1 MARIE
6 KAFSAFRRHSSLE
19 VLRRGAQAPPPPYP
33 SPLIASSP
41 AASSSASVFPSSC
54 LGGLTFQEVLARARA
69 LSSVSALAAASSSAR
84 CASASSLLF
93 CLPSPRSLYAATG
106 AASAS
111 AFASKHASS
120 PPCAPARRARRAFA
134 STPASEVRDSLCMLR
149 NIGIS
154 AHIDSGKTTLTER
167 ILFYTGRI
175 AAIHEVRGTDG
186 VGAKMDSMELEREK
200 GITIQSAATY
210 CSWELK
216 DPSAATARA
225 AAPKAKGAPAPAPK
239 SDQTYSI
246 NIIDTPGHVD
256 FTIEVE
262 RALRVL
268 DGAILVCCGV
278 AGVQSQTLTVDRQ
291 MKRYSVPRLIF
302 VNKLDRD
309 GADPQRALVALRRK
323 LGISTCP
330 LQLPIGLEGR
340 HRGVVD
346 IIRRQALYFDGAF
359 GEQVRVESEIP
370 ADLQAPLE
378 AARSELLETL
388 ADLDDTFAEIYLEEG
403 DEKCTEKQIDEAIRR
418 VTIQRRFVPLLMGSA
433 KGNKGIQP
441 LLDAVCR
448 YLPAPNEIPQV
459 AYDQDKQEEEVPLVA
474 DPKKSL
480 VALAFKIQELPVGQL
495 TYLRLYQ
502 GRLRKGDSVVNV
514 TTQKKSSPIKR
525 ILQMHADE
533 AREVQQ
539 AVAGDIV
546 AVSGLECNS
555 GTTFTSDAASRLSL
569 SSMFVPDPVVSLSV
583 KVPKKDDQQRFA
595 KALNRFQ
602 REDPTFRM
610 TVDEESKETLIS
622 GMGELHLQIYLER
635 MSREYRLSVE
645 TGEPKVNFRETVT
658 QKTAFEYTHKKQSGG
673 AGQYGKVEGYFEP
686 ITTDSEEID
695 ANSPIEF
702 RSELVGNDIPPN
714 FIPSI
719 EKGFRETAKK
729 GFLSGHPIINMRVVL
744 KGGKAHDVDSSDI
757 AFRLAAAGAL
767 REFYEA
773 ACPIVLEPIM
783 SVQVSVPA
791 EFLAAGL
798 GTISR
803 RKGTVTNT
811 TRQGDTVLLEAEVPL
826 KNMFGYITDLRSC
839 TQGQGAF
846 TMDFDRYQPMLSTE
860 QDELRASYQAQLQKG
875 GK

>member
-1 MARIE
+1 MR
-6 KAFSAFRRHSSLE
+6 F
-19 VLRRGAQAPPPPYP
+19 
-33 SPLIASSP
+33 
-41 AASSSASVFPSSC
+41 
-54 LGGLTFQEVLARARA
+54 
-69 LSSVSALAAASSSAR
+69 
-84 CASASSLLF
+84 
-93 CLPSPRSLYAATG
+93 
-106 AASAS
+106 
-111 AFASKHASS
+111 
-120 PPCAPARRARRAFA
+120 
-134 STPASEVRDSLCMLR
+134 LR

-175 AAIHEVRGTDG
+175 AAIHEVRGSDG

-210 CSWELK
+210 CSWNLR
-216 DPSAATARA
+216 DRA
-225 AAPKAKGAPAPAPK
+225 VLPAHGG
-239 SDQTYSI
+239 QMFNI

-268 DGAILVCCGV
+268 DGAVLVCCGV

-309 GADPQRALVALRRK
+309 GADPQRALTALRRK
-323 LGISTCP
+323 LDVTTCP
-330 LQLPIGLEGR
+330 LQVPIGLEGR

-359 GEQVRVESEIP
+359 GEKVRVETEIP
-370 ADLQAPLE
+370 AALQAPLE
-378 AARSELLETL
+378 SARAELLETL
-388 ADLDDTFAEIYLEEG
+388 ADLDDAFAEIYLEAE
-403 DEKCTEKQIDEAIRR
+403 DECTPQQIDEAIRR

-433 KGNKGIQP
+433 KGNKGVQP

-448 YLPAPNEIPQV
+448 YLPAPYEIPQV
-459 AYDQDKQEEEVPLVA
+459 AYDQDKQEEEVSLHA

-502 GRLRKGDSVVNV
+502 GKLKKGDSVVNV
-514 TTQKKSSPIKR
+514 STQKKSSPIKR

-533 AREVQQ
+533 AREVSQ

-569 SSMFVPDPVVSLSV
+569 SSMFVPEPVVSLSV
-583 KVPKKDDQQRFA
+583 NVKKKDDQQRFA

-635 MSREYRLSVE
+635 MSREYRLTVE

-658 QKTAFEYTHKKQSGG
+658 QRTAFEYTHKKQSGG

-686 ITTDSEEID
+686 IATDSEEID

-729 GFLSGHPIINMRVVL
+729 GFLCGHPIINMRVVL

-783 SVQVSVPA
+783 SVQVTVPA

-839 TQGQGAF
+839 TQGQGEF

-860 QDELRASYQAQLQKG
+860 QDELRAAYQAQLQKG

>member
-1 MARIE
+1 MQSNKKMATTA
-6 KAFSAFRRHSSLE
+6 KAFHAFRRPRCRTLLSGRARASRSPSFLSSFSSPSSPSSLSSFSS
-19 VLRRGAQAPPPPYP
+19 LTSSR
-33 SPLIASSP
+33 SPLS
-41 AASSSASVFPSSC
+41 ASSSRADLAECPNTLLSDLC
-54 LGGLTFQEVLARARA
+54 LA
-69 LSSVSALAAASSSAR
+69 LRGAAACSTRSSSSSLASLSPS
-84 CASASSLLF
+84 SASSLASL
-93 CLPSPRSLYAATG
+93 SHRRS
-106 AASAS
+106 
-111 AFASKHASS
+111 FSS
-120 PPCAPARRARRAFA
+120 GHPEHMRF
-134 STPASEVRDSLCMLR
+134 LR

-175 AAIHEVRGTDG
+175 AAIHEVRGSDG

-210 CSWELK
+210 CSWTLREGAT
-216 DPSAATARA
+216 PASASGKA
-225 AAPKAKGAPAPAPK
+225 ASAPKLDG
-239 SDQTYSI
+239 QMYNI

-268 DGAILVCCGV
+268 DGAVLVCCGV

-309 GADPQRALVALRRK
+309 GADPQRALTALRRK
-323 LGISTCP
+323 LAITTCP
-330 LQLPIGLEGR
+330 LQIPIGLEGR
-340 HRGVVD
+340 HKGVVD
-346 IIRRQALYFDGAF
+346 IVRRQAVYFDGAY
-359 GEQVRVESEIP
+359 GEKVRVDSEIP
-370 ADLQAPLE
+370 AALQTPLE
-378 AARSELLETL
+378 DARAELLETL
-388 ADLDDTFAEIYLEEG
+388 ADLDDSFAEIYLECE
-403 DEKCTEKQIDEAIRR
+403 DKCTDKQIDEAIRR
-418 VTIQRRFVPLLMGSA
+418 VTIQRKFVPLLMGSA
-433 KGNKGIQP
+433 KGNKGVQP

-448 YLPAPNEIPQV
+448 YLPAPYEIPQV
-459 AYDQDKQEEEVPLVA
+459 AYDQDKQEEEVPLHA

-502 GRLRKGDSVVNV
+502 GKLKKGDSVVNV
-514 TTQKKSSPIKR
+514 SNQKKSSPIKR

-533 AREVQQ
+533 AREVTH

-569 SSMFVPDPVVSLSV
+569 SSMFVPEPVVSLSV
-583 KVPKKDDQQRFA
+583 NVKKKDDQQRFA

-635 MSREYRLSVE
+635 MSREYRLTVE

-658 QKTAFEYTHKKQSGG
+658 QRTPFEYTHKKQSGG

-686 ITTDSEEID
+686 IATNSEEID
-695 ANSPIEF
+695 TNSPIEF

-729 GFLSGHPIINMRVVL
+729 GFLCGHPIINMRVVL

-767 REFYEA
+767 REFYES

-783 SVQVSVPA
+783 SVQVTVPA

-798 GTISR
+798 GTVSR

-839 TQGQGAF
+839 TQGQGEF

-860 QDELRASYQAQLQKG
+860 QDDLRAAYQAQLQKKG